1 MTLTAPERLEILEL
15 VARLDACAT
24 ARDAG
29 AYAELFAEDGT
40 LTGATGTA
48 TGRAEI
54 RDAVSALWA
63 AEPRETQHLTL
74 NATIDESGPE
84 PRVTGIS
91 SIVTREPTPSVL
103 GSVAISQVVRRTAD
117 GWRIASRVSDDAP
130 PPDPAAAAADPPSER
145 SRPAARGPLPVRLS
159 APSAGAVVRAV
170 IILTACALVL
180 YVFWRVRVV
189 IRLVAISLFLALAL
203 IPVVDALATKI
214 RVPRALI
221 ILMVYVV
228 LIVSVAVIGYV
239 VVPSLVKEVGQLSHD
254 APRYAAD
261 LRQNG
266 TFRHY
271 DNRYHITTKLVD
283 DARRLPQ
290 LLGHLVGPLKDV
302 TVQAASFI
310 GQLVTVLALGFLL
323 LLHGREYV
331 GLGLSLTGDR
341 QVRYRQ
347 VVTDINKAVADYVL
361 GNIIISGLATIATWI
376 VLSILGVP
384 YALSLAFVVGFFDLI
399 PLVGA
404 TLGAIVVAVATVGVD
419 FPTATIVWL
428 AFIIVWQR
436 FEDYVIQPLVY
447 GRTLRVNPIVTIVSV
462 LAGAALLGIL
472 GALLAIP
479 TAAAIQIVLRE
490 WWANRQH
497 PDPIPTVAADTT
509 RRRTGTGRP
518 GRLAQPRALDLV
530 SDGLREC
537 VRAREERVMPGIK
550 LDDPGAGSDAPAL
563 HGCGGGEV
571 LGAD

>member
-1 MTLTAPERLEILEL
+1 VTLTAAERIEILEL
-15 VARLDACAT
+15 VARIDDCAT
-24 ARDAG
+24 ARDVS
-29 AYAELFAEDGT
+29 AYAELFTEDGT
-40 LTGATGTA
+40 ITGVAGTA
-48 TGRAEI
+48 TGRAGI
-54 RDAVSALWA
+54 RDAVRAAWA
-63 AEPRETQHLTL
+63 AEPPETQHLTL
-74 NATIDESGPE
+74 NATIDESGPD
-84 PRVTGIS
+84 PKVTGVGL
-91 SIVTREPTPSVL
+91 IVTGEPTPRVL
-103 GSVAISQVVRRTAD
+103 ASVAVTQVVRRTAD
-117 GWRIASRVSDDAP
+117 GWRIASRVIDDAP
-130 PPDPAAAAADPPSER
+130 ADDTAAAVTAQ
-145 SRPAARGPLPVRLS
+145 GPLPVRLT

-189 IRLVAISLFLALAL
+189 IRLVAISLFVALAL
-203 IPVVDALATKI
+203 IPLVDAVAAKI

-221 ILMVYVV
+221 ILIVYVV
-228 LIVSVAVIGYV
+228 LIVTVAVIGYV

-261 LRQNG
+261 LRRNA

-341 QVRYRQ
+341 QKRYRQ

-361 GNIIISGLATIATWI
+361 GNIVISGLATIATWI

-404 TLGAIVVAVATVGVD
+404 TLGAIVVAVATIGVD

-490 WWANRQH
+490 WWANRQQ
-497 PDPIPTVAADTT
+497 PDPTPQLPPIQ
-509 RRRTGTGRP
+509 
-518 GRLAQPRALDLV
+518 LAGGPVQT
-530 SDGLREC
+530 
-537 VRAREERVMPGIK
+537 
-550 LDDPGAGSDAPAL
+550 APA
-563 HGCGGGEV
+563 
-571 LGAD
+571 D